1 VRNRIGARV
10 SICLLAGALTLAPQ
24 HGSAIVPALMMMIR
38 QAARQAATS
47 MIKDSLAS
55 SVRGM
60 GCKGMAVTNALATLD
75 RGGVGRS
82 MPGGIGAT
90 RAGMGAMP
98 GGMGAMPGGMGAMPG
113 GMGAMPGGMGM
124 SADMSGQLAALLPE
138 GGRLPPGT
146 GTAGADPQAMMAR
159 IQQAM
164 GQPLSPAETSATLDE
179 LAELGFLPRAMQ
191 AELKECM
198 VLVPS
203 AGASLGMAM
212 GMFRSM
218 LPQLRQARETLNA
231 LSPAE
236 QDEVA
241 ASLVGDLK
249 GVSAEDRALMLEHL
263 ESGFFPPR
271 VSAAVK
277 AGLAAAR

>member
-1 VRNRIGARV
+1 
-10 SICLLAGALTLAPQ
+10 
-24 HGSAIVPALMMMIR
+24 
-38 QAARQAATS
+38 

-90 RAGMGAMP
+90 RA
-98 GGMGAMPGGMGAMPG
+98 

-179 LAELGFLPRAMQ
+179 LAELGFLPRAMR